1 MKSKQKLLAL
11 DAAIVAIEGD
21 SVIPD
26 DIQNLLFQVQDW
38 LDNHFN
44 EEYSD
49 IPFDKHL
56 EDQRDAVKALASSP
70 EVFEGIPA

>member
-56 EDQRDAVKALASSP
+56 EDQREAVKALANSP
-70 EVFEGIPA
+70 EVFGGTPV

>member
-26 DIQNLLFQVQDW
+26 HVQNLLFQVQDW

-56 EDQRDAVKALASSP
+56 EDQREAVKALADSP
-70 EVFEGIPA
+70 EVFGGIPV

>member
-56 EDQRDAVKALASSP
+56 EDQREAVKALAASP
-70 EVFEGIPA
+70 EVFGGTPV